1 MTNRKCRSCR
11 LTGRNAFIEGTE
23 EDWHSRLRNRV
34 LDWDGLYETGIS
46 EPCASHCLRVSHHAD
61 LLSSLGKDWL
71 HKMLEPNPERRMS
84 MLEASQ
90 HSWLAEEEGVKTPL
104 LVETFNIKNNIMR
117 GNANPTF
124 GDSSFE
130 QSVENSTPV
139 TPASISAPRNLEDQ
153 CSQDLEALRIDTNVG
168 QFEDVAEQPTRN
180 GLPASDSANI
190 GSIVA
195 AFPSVPGDVGI
206 PYPETVSWVG
216 GEGPQSAIFVGELG
230 SAWSPTAIAN
240 GRPKVSPQDTVL
252 PLGTKRKSDPQSVP
266 NATVTSRPT
275 SPASSSL
282 SSLSDEEQDAMAVD
296 TTSVK
301 SDPRP
306 ATKRRAPVRRAAT
319 GIVAN
324 LRSSRAL
331 DNSKPAKRR
340 KVATNSTP
348 SANSPVSA
356 KDKRAATKPT
366 PRFLFPDEDEEPR
379 IEDEAVQNRR
389 TTRSKGARK

>member
-1 MTNRKCRSCR
+1 
-11 LTGRNAFIEGTE
+11 
-23 EDWHSRLRNRV
+23 
-34 LDWDGLYETGIS
+34 
-46 EPCASHCLRVSHHAD
+46 
-61 LLSSLGKDWL
+61 
-71 HKMLEPNPERRMS
+71 

-90 HSWLAEEEGVKTPL
+90 HSWLAEEDEVKTPL
-104 LVETFNIKNNIMR
+104 LVETFSIKNNVMR
-117 GNANPTF
+117 GNANTTF

-139 TPASISAPRNLEDQ
+139 TPASMSAPRNLEDQ

-168 QFEDVAEQPTRN
+168 QFEDAAEQPTRN
-180 GLPASDSANI
+180 GLSASDSANI

-195 AFPSVPGDVGI
+195 AFPSVPGDIGI
-206 PYPETVSWVG
+206 PYPEKPSWVG

-252 PLGTKRKSDPQSVP
+252 PLGTKRKSNPQSVP

-282 SSLSDEEQDAMAVD
+282 SSLSDEEQDVMAVD
-296 TTSVK
+296 TISVK
-301 SDPRP
+301 SAPRP
-306 ATKRRAPVRRAAT
+306 ATKRRAPVRRVTT
-319 GIVAN
+319 GIAAN

-340 KVATNSTP
+340 KVAATSTP
-348 SANSPVSA
+348 PANSVSA
-356 KDKRAATKPT
+356 KGKRT
-366 PRFLFPDEDEEPR
+366 PRQPPRSLFPDEDEEPH
-379 IEDEAVQNRR
+379 IEDEVVQNRR
-389 TTRSKGARK
+389 TTRAKGARR